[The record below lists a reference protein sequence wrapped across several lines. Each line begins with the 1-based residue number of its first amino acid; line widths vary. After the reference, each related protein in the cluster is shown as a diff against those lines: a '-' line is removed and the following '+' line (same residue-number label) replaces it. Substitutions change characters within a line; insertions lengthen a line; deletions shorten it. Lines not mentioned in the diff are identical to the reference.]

1 MSLEF
6 TEAQELFILIFAIH
20 FTLIIERVH
29 QSYNP
34 YDTYSA
40 WKGVP
45 HAIKRLI
52 VSWVI
57 LYILPLLHFAI
68 FFVTLGTYE
77 INFDMTVLGVF
88 NIVLVGLLSFF
99 DFGYYRIFEA
109 ALYYSPDT
117 FFTNEEQ
124 DKMLEKERGEVR
136 AHLIPGICYV
146 VATIVMLFIL
156 IIWNTI

>member
-1 MSLEF
+1 MSLEI
-6 TEAQELFILIFAIH
+6 TTAQELFILIFAIH

-29 QSYNP
+29 QTYNP

-45 HAIKRLI
+45 HAIKRLV
-52 VSWVI
+52 VSWAI

-68 FFVTLGTYE
+68 FFIILG
-77 INFDMTVLGVF
+77 IHDVNFSMTIRGVF
-88 NIVLVGLLSFF
+88 DIVLVGLLSFF

-109 ALYYSPDT
+109 VLYYSPDT
-117 FFTNEEQ
+117 FFTKKEQ
-124 DKMLEKERGEVR
+124 DKILEKERGEVR

-146 VATIVMLFIL
+146 VATIVMLLLL
-156 IIWNTI
+156 II